1 MVDDVNANIGVNI
14 DTSSAIASLKNL
26 QREISLFHTQMARG
40 GATANAQ
47 AAQLQSSLLNA
58 VNATGQFQAS
68 MTRVN
73 STTEAFTTAL
83 EKNKLTMGQYFRY
96 AGGASKTFGR
106 AFKSEFDTIS
116 KVAVERVKDLQTQY
130 ISMGRDANGALQS
143 VKIRPLTLDM
153 QDLTT
158 KTMIAAQ
165 KQQLFNQL
173 LRQGSTNLL
182 NFGKNTQWAGRQLMV
197 GFTLPL
203 TLFAS
208 TAAKSFMEI
217 EKQVIRIRRVYGDFG
232 TTVEETDTMIDS
244 IKSLASEYT
253 KYGVAVSDTLGLAA
267 EAAAMGQ
274 TGQQLL
280 AQISEATRLAVLGN
294 VEQSEALE
302 TTISITN
309 AFGVATEDLANKID
323 FLNAVEN
330 QSVTSIED
338 LTIAIPKAG
347 PVVQQLG
354 GNVEDLAFF
363 LTAMKEGGIN
373 ASEGAN
379 ALKSGLAALIN
390 PTGKAKEMLQGFGI
404 NIEKIVES
412 NKGDVK
418 GLVIDFASALDT
430 LDPLNRAR
438 AIEQL
443 FGKFQFSRLST
454 LFQNVIGEGTQ
465 ASRVLELTKAT
476 TQELAILSQR
486 ELKKVEETTTYK
498 FEKAFADFQAALAP
512 VGESFLKAVTPI
524 IEFGTKLLNQFNS
537 MGDGA
542 KNFTV
547 ILTTVVAGIGPVLLM
562 TVGLVANG
570 VANLIKM
577 FQLLGGIFKK
587 TGADTGILGTQTDY
601 MTQQQIE
608 AAAVAASLNQSH
620 SRLTQTFSVEAAALN
635 SLTAAYQR
643 AITSQR
649 GFSGAGAVPGSSTK
663 PKKYAKG
670 IVAVPGPKGK
680 GDVVPAMLSP
690 GEAVIPADMAKKY
703 APLINGMIA
712 GNIPGYNS
720 GLGVRSEMIPE
731 TLFSGRT
738 NIRQVEALLAALSN
752 GTSGIAN
759 SSAVLEETLARLSGK
774 VGVSFR
780 DLAVE
785 VMTVSESLNG
795 QAVSI
800 NKINTIIDKE
810 ALRYRATGQAPIA
823 SLANNPEMSDEYNR
837 TRAAQEAVITDKV
850 NRGVPVGTSAQM
862 VRAHQVPVTGNMKQI
877 AEGWASPLWVLQME
891 EENQLSNLL
900 AGNNKIQALS
910 DEYLQLLQKSNAT
923 EAEKASI
930 YHKVTNNLALSDKEL
945 MVQRNILMNMQA
957 NSSPVLDNP
966 KTAEVVRGAITSANA
981 RESYGITAT
990 SGTRAQTEQ
999 DAALAAARSKLN
1011 KNNAVGTST

>member
-58 VNATGQFQAS
+58 VNATGRFQAS

-83 EKNKLTMGQYFRY
+83 EKNKLTMSQYFRY
-96 AGGASKTFGR
+96 AGGASKSFGR
-106 AFKSEFDTIS
+106 FFRSEFDTIS

-143 VKIRPLTLDM
+143 IKIRPLSLDM
-153 QDLTT
+153 DNLAT
-158 KTMIAAQ
+158 KTMVAAQ

-173 LRQGSTNLL
+173 LTQGSTNLL

-203 TLFAS
+203 TLFATS
-208 TAAKSFMEI
+208 AAKSFMEI

-232 TTVEETDTMIDS
+232 TTVEETDTMIDL

-390 PTGKAKEMLQGFGI
+390 PTGKASEMLEGFGI
-404 NIEKIVES
+404 NINKIVES

-465 ASRVLELTKAT
+465 ASRVLELTQAT

-486 ELKKVEETTTYK
+486 ELEKVESTTTYK

-512 VGESFLKAVTPI
+512 VGEAFLKAVTPV

-577 FQLLGGIFKK
+577 FQLLGGIFRK

-620 SRLTQTFSVEAAALN
+620 SKLTQTFSVEAAALN
-635 SLTAAYQR
+635 SLTLAYQK
-643 AITSQR
+643 AITAQR
-649 GFSGAGAVPGSSTK
+649 GFGGAGAVPGSSTK

-670 IVAVPGPKGK
+670 VVSVPGP
-680 GDVVPAMLSP
+680 
-690 GEAVIPADMAKKY
+690 
-703 APLINGMIA
+703 
-712 GNIPGYNS
+712 
-720 GLGVRSEMIPE
+720 
-731 TLFSGRT
+731 
-738 NIRQVEALLAALSN
+738 
-752 GTSGIAN
+752 
-759 SSAVLEETLARLSGK
+759 
-774 VGVSFR
+774 
-780 DLAVE
+780 
-785 VMTVSESLNG
+785 
-795 QAVSI
+795 
-800 NKINTIIDKE
+800 
-810 ALRYRATGQAPIA
+810 
-823 SLANNPEMSDEYNR
+823 
-837 TRAAQEAVITDKV
+837 
-850 NRGVPVGTSAQM
+850 
-862 VRAHQVPVTGNMKQI
+862 
-877 AEGWASPLWVLQME
+877 
-891 EENQLSNLL
+891 
-900 AGNNKIQALS
+900 
-910 DEYLQLLQKSNAT
+910 
-923 EAEKASI
+923 
-930 YHKVTNNLALSDKEL
+930 
-945 MVQRNILMNMQA
+945 
-957 NSSPVLDNP
+957 
-966 KTAEVVRGAITSANA
+966 
-981 RESYGITAT
+981 
-990 SGTRAQTEQ
+990 
-999 DAALAAARSKLN
+999 
-1011 KNNAVGTST
+1011 